1 MNVIRYKHLFLGFSG
16 VLVIVSIAALVLWGL
31 RPGIDFT
38 GGSFMEAE
46 FSGARPAAEEIRAA
60 LEPLDIGTIIL
71 QPTGNAG
78 VILRFRHVDE
88 QTHQKIL
95 QTLQAMPGNDVDAN
109 VLASTGI
116 AEKRFD
122 AIGPTIGAELRT
134 RALLAIVLTIAVIVL
149 YIAWAFRRISKPV
162 ASWKYGAVTIVAL
175 VHDLAIPAG
184 AFAAFGHFWGTE
196 IDVLFITALL
206 TILGFSVHDTIVVFD
221 RIRENLRKLRKGE
234 SYAETVHRSI
244 NETFVRSVLTSCT
257 VLLVLAIVFFL
268 GGASTR
274 DFTLALIIGI
284 TMGTYSS
291 IFVASPLL
299 VLWDD
304 LTKKR

>member
-88 QTHQKIL
+88 QMHQEIL
-95 QTLQAMPGNDVDAN
+95 QALKAMPGNDK
-109 VLASTGI
+109 GI

-122 AIGPTIGAELRT
+122 AIGPTIGAELRA
-134 RALLAIVLTIAVIVL
+134 RALWAIVLTIAVIVL
-149 YIAWAFRRISKPV
+149 YVAWAFRRISKPV

-175 VHDLAIPAG
+175 VHDLAVPAV

-234 SYAETVHRSI
+234 SYAETVNRSI

-299 VLWDD
+299 VLWED

>member
-88 QTHQKIL
+88 QMHQEIL
-95 QTLQAMPGNDVDAN
+95 QALKAMPGNDK
-109 VLASTGI
+109 GI

-122 AIGPTIGAELRT
+122 AIGPTIGAELRA
-134 RALLAIVLTIAVIVL
+134 RALWAIALTIAVIVL
-149 YIAWAFRRISKPV
+149 YVAWAFRRISKPV

-175 VHDLAIPAG
+175 VHDLAVPAG